1 MRAGRRWLLAFALAM
16 AGCGGPT
23 VNPGHYS
30 WNDLRLTTSYRA
42 KEVCSCV
49 FVMGMSE
56 DFCRAWTVAS
66 PDVAVF
72 TVDNGAK
79 TVEAHALLEWSGQA
93 SYLDTLR
100 GCTDE

>member
-1 MRAGRRWLLAFALAM
+1 MKTARRGLLAMFFVLS
-16 AGCGGPT
+16 GCGAPP

-72 TVDNGAK
+72 VVDQNAK
-79 TVEAHALLEWSGQA
+79 TVETHALLEWGAHAKYVDALQ
-93 SYLDTLR
+93 
-100 GCTDE
+100 GCVDE